1 MEFSFMFMLLLIVLL
16 TFQSNSLGTDLY
28 FECTFSSH
36 ERPLGTDGL
45 NIPTRRYSNGR
56 RGLGVM

>member
-1 MEFSFMFMLLLIVLL
+1 MFMLLLIVLL